1 MNKLCEFAKQYA
13 PLAGRILLALMFV
26 ISGWGKINNF
36 SGTAGYM
43 ASMGMP
49 FPELL
54 LPGAIA
60 IELGCGL
67 MLMAGWKTRFAALAI
82 FLFIIPS
89 TLIFHNF
96 WAADPAQA
104 QNQMIHFMK
113 NVTIMGGMLYVMAF
127 GAGPLSLDNRKS
139 G

>member
-1 MNKLCEFAKQYA
+1 MDKLCELTKQYG
-13 PLAGRILLALMFV
+13 PLAGRILLSLMFI
-26 ISGWGKINNF
+26 ISGWGKITSF

-49 FPELL
+49 FAQLL

-67 MLMAGWKTRFAALAI
+67 MLLVGWKTRFAASAI
-82 FLFIIPS
+82 FLFIIPT

-96 WAADPAQA
+96 WAADAANA

-127 GAGPLSLDNRKS
+127 GAGPLSIDNRNK

>member
-26 ISGWGKINNF
+26 ISGWGKITNF

-67 MLMAGWKTRFAALAI
+67 RLMAGWKTRFAALAI